1 MCSECN
7 RRKGDYFDENE
18 PIINPFVEDPETL
31 LLFAG
36 AIVAERPGSRRGIV
50 TIKTLDL
57 GRGELVERRTE
68 LLRQA
73 QSLINTWAGMP
84 AGPAREAVA
93 EEIRAMGSD
102 SSEYAAAA
110 RSYLKLTGP
119 DAMTEGEPLA
129 TADEI

>member
-1 MCSECN
+1 M
-7 RRKGDYFDENE
+7 
-18 PIINPFVEDPETL
+18 
-31 LLFAG
+31 
-36 AIVAERPGSRRGIV
+36 

-84 AGPAREAVA
+84 VGPAREAVA

-110 RSYLKLTGP
+110 RFYLRLTGP

-129 TADEI
+129 TAD